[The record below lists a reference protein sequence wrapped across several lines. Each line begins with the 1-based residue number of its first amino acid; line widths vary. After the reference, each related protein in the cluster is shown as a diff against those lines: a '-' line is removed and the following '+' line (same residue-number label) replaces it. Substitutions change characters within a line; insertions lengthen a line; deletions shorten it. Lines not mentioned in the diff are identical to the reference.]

1 MSASVCAVIARQ
13 LGEAYTM
20 ENKCVVFWNLK
31 QNIQNNLPHQMIL
44 VKIRMPAFSGK
55 GTYGLASVCYAS
67 GKQAMET

>member
-1 MSASVCAVIARQ
+1 
-13 LGEAYTM
+13 M

-55 GTYGLASVCYAS
+55 GIYGLASVCYAS
-67 GKQAMET
+67 GKQAVET